1 MQVLYNFI
9 VFLAGALNLAIFA
22 RIIVSWLPIDRDHTV
37 VRILYEITEPIIG
50 PIRRVLPTMGGLDFS
65 PMIALI
71 LIRIAQSVLTT
82 VLLRMF

>member
-1 MQVLYNFI
+1 MQILYNFI

-22 RIIVSWLPIDRDHTV
+22 RIIISWLPIDRDNAV

-50 PIRRVLPTMGGLDFS
+50 PIRRVLPAMGGLDFS

-71 LIRIAQSVLTT
+71 LIRVAQNVLTT
-82 VLLRMF
+82 ILRQML

>member
-1 MQVLYNFI
+1 MQILYNFI

-22 RIIVSWLPIDRDHTV
+22 RIIISWLPIDRDNAV

-50 PIRRVLPTMGGLDFS
+50 PIRRVLPAMGGLDFS

-71 LIRIAQSVLTT
+71 LIRVAQNVLTT
-82 VLLRMF
+82 ILRQMF